1 MWALPTLQN
10 HSFKMVAAPVKNLT
24 LESFLALPET
34 KPASEYIDGKI
45 VQKPMPQG
53 KHSLLRMKLLTFINS
68 ILMEAKIAIAFPEL
82 RCTFGGRSIVPDV
95 VVLKNENIPKDDDG
109 EVANVVT
116 TAPDW
121 VIEILS
127 PDQSTTKVI
136 KNILHCLDHGTE
148 VGWLID
154 PAEKMILVY
163 QPDKQVQVVDL
174 LEAEL
179 TVPEFARFS
188 LREATS
194 TIKLTAGDVF
204 GWLKVG

>member
-1 MWALPTLQN
+1 
-10 HSFKMVAAPVKNLT
+10 MVATPVKNLT
-24 LESFLALPET
+24 LESFLALSET

-82 RCTFGGRSIVPDV
+82 RCTFGGRSRSVSEGYSIVPDV

-109 EVANVVT
+109 EVSNVVV

-136 KNILHCLDHGTE
+136 KNILHCLDNGTE

-163 QPDKQVQVVDL
+163 QPDRQVQVVDL

-179 TVPEFARFS
+179 VVPEFARS
-188 LREATS
+188 
-194 TIKLTAGDVF
+194 IKLTAGDVF

>member
-1 MWALPTLQN
+1 
-10 HSFKMVAAPVKNLT
+10 MVATPVKNLT
-24 LESFLALPET
+24 LESFLVLPET

-53 KHSLLRMKLLTFINS
+53 KHSVIQTKLIIFINS
-68 ILMEAKIAIAFPEL
+68 LLLESKIAIALSEL
-82 RCTFGGRSIVPDV
+82 RCTFGGRSVVPDV

-136 KNILHCLDHGTE
+136 KNILHCLDNGTE

-163 QPDKQVQVVDL
+163 QPNKQVQVVDL

-179 TVPEFARFS
+179 IVPEFARFS
-188 LREATS
+188 VGEAMP

-204 GWLKVG
+204 GWLKV

>member
-1 MWALPTLQN
+1 
-10 HSFKMVAAPVKNLT
+10 MVATSVKNLT

-53 KHSLLRMKLLTFINS
+53 KHSLLQLELISFINS
-68 ILMEAKIAIAFPEL
+68 ILRKINIAIAFPEL
-82 RCTFGGRSIVPDV
+82 RCTIGGRSIVPDV
-95 VVLKNENIPKDDDG
+95 VVLRNENIPKDDDG

-163 QPDKQVQVVDL
+163 QPDRQAQVVDI

-179 TVPEFARFS
+179 IVPEFARV
-188 LREATS
+188 
-194 TIKLTAGDVF
+194 IKLTAGDVF

>member
-1 MWALPTLQN
+1 
-10 HSFKMVAAPVKNLT
+10 MVATPVKNLT

-34 KPASEYIDGKI
+34 KPASEYLDGKI

-53 KHSLLRMKLLTFINS
+53 KHSVIQTKLIIFINS
-68 ILMEAKIAIAFPEL
+68 LLLESKIAIALSEL

-121 VIEILS
+121 TIEILS

-136 KNILHCLDHGTE
+136 KNILHCLDNGTE

-163 QPDKQVQVVDL
+163 QPNKQVQVVDL

-179 TVPEFARFS
+179 IVPEFARS
-188 LREATS
+188 
-194 TIKLTAGDVF
+194 IKLTAGDVF

>member
-1 MWALPTLQN
+1 
-10 HSFKMVAAPVKNLT
+10 MVAALIKNLT

-68 ILMEAKIAIAFPEL
+68 KLMEAKIAIAFPEL

-109 EVANVVT
+109 EVGNVVT

-127 PDQSTTKVI
+127 PEQSTTKVI
-136 KNILHCLDHGTE
+136 KNILHCLDNGTE

-163 QPDKQVQVVDL
+163 QPDRQVQVVDL

-179 TVPEFARFS
+179 IVPEFAR
-188 LREATS
+188 LV
-194 TIKLTAGDVF
+194 KLTVGDVF

>member
-1 MWALPTLQN
+1 
-10 HSFKMVAAPVKNLT
+10 MVVTPVKNIT
-24 LESFLALPET
+24 LESFLAIPET

-53 KHSLLRMKLLTFINS
+53 KHSLLRMSLLTFINS
-68 ILMEAKIAIAFPEL
+68 KLMETKIAIAFPEL
-82 RCTFGGRSIVPDV
+82 RCTFGDRSIVPDV

-109 EVANVVT
+109 EVANIVS

-121 VIEILS
+121 TIEILS

-136 KNILHCLDHGTE
+136 RNILHCLDNSTE

-154 PAEKMILVY
+154 PAEKTILVY
-163 QPDKQVQVVDL
+163 QPDRQVQVVDIL
-174 LEAEL
+174 DREL
-179 TVPEFARFS
+179 IVPEFARS
-188 LREATS
+188 
-194 TIKLTAGDVF
+194 IKLTAGDVF

>member
-1 MWALPTLQN
+1 
-10 HSFKMVAAPVKNLT
+10 MVATPIKSLT
-24 LESFLALPET
+24 LEQFLALSET

-53 KHSLLRMKLLTFINS
+53 KHSLLQLELISFINS
-68 ILMEAKIAIAFPEL
+68 ILRKASIFIAFPEL
-82 RCTFGGRSIVPDV
+82 RCTFGGRSLAKPLPWSLVPDI

-109 EVANVVT
+109 EVSNVVT

-121 VIEILS
+121 TIEILS

-136 KNILHCLDHGTE
+136 KNILYCLDNGTE

-179 TVPEFARFS
+179 IVPEFARS
-188 LREATS
+188 
-194 TIKLTAGDVF
+194 IKLNAGDVF
-204 GWLKVG
+204 NWLKVG

>member
-1 MWALPTLQN
+1 
-10 HSFKMVAAPVKNLT
+10 MVATPVKNLT

-34 KPASEYIDGKI
+34 KPASEYIDEKI

-82 RCTFGGRSIVPDV
+82 RCTFGGRSRSVSEGYSIVPDV

-109 EVANVVT
+109 EVANVVA

-121 VIEILS
+121 TIEILS

-136 KNILHCLDHGTE
+136 KNILHCLDNGTE

-163 QPDKQVQVVDL
+163 QPDRQVQVVDI
-174 LEAEL
+174 LEDEL
-179 TVPEFARFS
+179 IVPEFARSVKLNPGDIFNW
-188 LREATS
+188 L
-194 TIKLTAGDVF
+194 KLT
-204 GWLKVG
+204 

>member
-1 MWALPTLQN
+1 
-10 HSFKMVAAPVKNLT
+10 MVATPVKNLT

-109 EVANVVT
+109 EVSNVVT
-116 TAPDW
+116 IAPDW

-136 KNILHCLDHGTE
+136 KNILHCLDNGTE

-163 QPDKQVQVVDL
+163 QPDRQVQVVDI
-174 LEAEL
+174 LEDEL
-179 TVPEFARFS
+179 IVPEFARFS
-188 LREATS
+188 LGEATP
-194 TIKLTAGDVF
+194 TIKLKAGEIF
-204 GWLKVG
+204 NWLKLE

>member
-1 MWALPTLQN
+1 
-10 HSFKMVAAPVKNLT
+10 MVATPVKNFT
-24 LESFLALPET
+24 LEGFLALPET
-34 KPASEYIDGKI
+34 KPASEYIDEKI

-68 ILMEAKIAIAFPEL
+68 YLMEAKIAIAFPEL

-109 EVANVVT
+109 EVSNMVT
-116 TAPDW
+116 TSPDW

-163 QPDKQVQVVDL
+163 QPDRQVQVVDI
-174 LEAEL
+174 LEHEL
-179 TVPEFARFS
+179 IVPEFARS
-188 LREATS
+188 
-194 TIKLTAGDVF
+194 IKLNAGDVF

>member
-1 MWALPTLQN
+1 
-10 HSFKMVAAPVKNLT
+10 MVATPVKNLT

-53 KHSLLRMKLLTFINS
+53 KHSVIQTKLIIFINS
-68 ILMEAKIAIAFPEL
+68 LLLESNIAIALSEL
-82 RCTFGGRSIVPDV
+82 RCTFGGRSVVPDV
-95 VVLKNENIPKDDDG
+95 VILKNENIPKDDDG

-163 QPDKQVQVVDL
+163 QPDQQVQVVDI

-179 TVPEFARFS
+179 IVPEFARS
-188 LREATS
+188 V
-194 TIKLTAGDVF
+194 KLNAGDVF
-204 GWLKVG
+204 GWLKV

>member
-1 MWALPTLQN
+1 
-10 HSFKMVAAPVKNLT
+10 MVATSVKNLT

-53 KHSLLRMKLLTFINS
+53 KHSVIQTKLIIFINS
-68 ILMEAKIAIAFPEL
+68 LLLESNIAIALSEL

-95 VVLKNENIPKDDDG
+95 VVLRNENIPKDDDG
-109 EVANVVT
+109 EVANVVA

-121 VIEILS
+121 TIEILS

-136 KNILHCLDHGTE
+136 RNILHCLDNGTE

-163 QPDKQVQVVDL
+163 QPDRQVQVVDL
-174 LEAEL
+174 LEDEL
-179 TVPEFARFS
+179 IVPEFARS
-188 LREATS
+188 V
-194 TIKLTAGDVF
+194 KLTAGDVF
-204 GWLKVG
+204 NWLKVG

>member
-1 MWALPTLQN
+1 
-10 HSFKMVAAPVKNLT
+10 MVVAPVKNLT

-45 VQKPMPQG
+45 VQEPMPQG
-53 KHSLLRMKLLTFINS
+53 KHSLLRMKLFTSINS
-68 ILMEAKIAIAFPEL
+68 TLMEAKIAIAFPEL

-116 TAPDW
+116 TAPNW
-121 VIEILS
+121 TIEILS

-136 KNILHCLDHGTE
+136 KNILHCLDRGTE

-163 QPDKQVQVVDL
+163 QPDRQVQVVDV
-174 LEAEL
+174 LEDEL
-179 TVPEFARFS
+179 IVPEFARS
-188 LREATS
+188 V
-194 TIKLTAGDVF
+194 KLNAGDIF
-204 GWLKVG
+204 NWLKLA